1 MRKTNEFHEYEF
13 RGAFM
18 TLFIDIEWILSDMLS
33 MLLVG
38 ENELQ
43 MDLMEFI
50 TPNFMLDKKIS
61 LLHQLLKSRNNEIY
75 IKYKEDLI
83 ELREL
88 VHLRNNFAHKKIE
101 LDNVNRK
108 LHFLQVRNKRNDK
121 TINYSF
127 DDLNNK
133 WRSLTMTLQR
143 LKQLFDDLSK

>member
-50 TPNFMLDKKIS
+50 TPNFMLDKKIG
-61 LLHQLLKSRNNEIY
+61 LLQQILESRNKDIFS
-75 IKYKEDLI
+75 KYEKDLKK
-83 ELREL
+83 LRKL
-88 VHLRNNFAHKKIE
+88 GKLRNNFAHNKIE
-101 LDNVNRK
+101 LDNINRK
-108 LHFLQVRNKRNDK
+108 LHFLQVRNKRIDK
-121 TINYSF
+121 TINISF
-127 DDLNNK
+127 DELNNK
-133 WRSLTMTLQR
+133 WKSLTIILQR
-143 LKQLFDDLSK
+143 LKHLFDDLSK